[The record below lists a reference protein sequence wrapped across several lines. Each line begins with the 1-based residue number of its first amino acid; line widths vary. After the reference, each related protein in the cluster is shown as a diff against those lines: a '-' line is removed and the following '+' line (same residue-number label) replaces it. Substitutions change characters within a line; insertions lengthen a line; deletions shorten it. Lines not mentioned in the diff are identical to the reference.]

1 MPRFWCTR
9 YNITHSQIYVHAI
22 YVLAMNFCSRST
34 SAHAQPQ
41 QLLTHSSITQI
52 HLLLAIKYYPFLT
65 IAHTQIL
72 LKLNYHA
79 HSCITHTQIF
89 LIRNDST

>member
-9 YNITHSQIYVHAI
+9 YNMTHTQIYVHAI
-22 YVLAMNFCSRST
+22 YVLAINFCSRST

-52 HLLLAIKYYPFLT
+52 HLLLAIKYYPLLT

-72 LKLNYHA
+72 PKLNYHA